1 MYKKIISNII
11 KNNKKTVPYSK
22 HLKTEHKRD
31 KKARIKIITNWYR
44 YIQK

>member
-1 MYKKIISNII
+1 MYKKIIRNII
-11 KNNKKTVPYSK
+11 KNNKKPIPYSK
-22 HLKTEHKRD
+22 YLKNEDKRN